1 MKYYA
6 VIDTNVIVSALLK
19 KDSIP
24 GQIVKRVYDGII
36 IPLINE
42 EILSEYLEVTTRNK
56 FDISNEEINKLITSF
71 KKVALYGEKEKVL
84 EMFIDHDD
92 IVFYEIVMNARKERD
107 AYLIT
112 GNMKHFPKRSF
123 IVTPKEMID
132 IIEKDNFKRWYCN
145 HNVIYYN

>member
-1 MKYYA
+1 
-6 VIDTNVIVSALLK
+6 
-19 KDSIP
+19 
-24 GQIVKRVYDGII
+24 
-36 IPLINE
+36 
-42 EILSEYLEVTTRNK
+42 
-56 FDISNEEINKLITSF
+56 
-71 KKVALYGEKEKVL
+71 
-84 EMFIDHDD
+84 MFIDHDD

>member
-56 FDISNEEINKLITSF
+56 FDISN
-71 KKVALYGEKEKVL
+71 
-84 EMFIDHDD
+84 
-92 IVFYEIVMNARKERD
+92 
-107 AYLIT
+107 
-112 GNMKHFPKRSF
+112 
-123 IVTPKEMID
+123 
-132 IIEKDNFKRWYCN
+132 
-145 HNVIYYN
+145 